1 MAVFRHADRVL
12 PLMPLRML
20 PRRLR
25 RTKGNPFFM
34 EEMVR
39 ALFEQ
44 DVLYL
49 DQVAQKETDIPHLL
63 RERLSPY
70 LEKSLRVPL
79 ALPAT

>member
-1 MAVFRHADRVL
+1 
-12 PLMPLRML
+12 
-20 PRRLR
+20 
-25 RTKGNPFFM
+25 M

-49 DQVAQKETDIPHLL
+49 DQVAQNETDIPHLL